1 MLEITE
7 LGNRVRSIEEN
18 CDAKF
23 GEYNK
28 KCMTLTEK
36 TRINDSSNRALD
48 NEIKVLKNELKAMN
62 KLVVDTR
69 DNQSGIFARGLSEF
83 ESRHSQLMQQIN
95 LSNER
100 IAQSNSQLDRTKEHI
115 AAYERK
121 IA

>member
-18 CDAKF
+18 CDSKF

-69 DNQSGIFARGLSEF
+69 DTQSGIFARGLSEF

-100 IAQSNSQLDRTKEHI
+100 SA
-115 AAYERK
+115 
-121 IA
+121 